1 MRVAVT
7 GISGF
12 VGQALRSFFEQRGDS
27 VVGLRIRANT
37 ALEEI
42 IEQLE
47 GCEAVI
53 NLSGANILA
62 RWSEAYKRTL
72 YSSRIDTTHKLVEA
86 LRHCRHRPGLLLSA
100 SAVGIYPSD
109 MEVNEFT
116 GRYSEDFLGKLCQDW
131 EAEANEAARL
141 GMRVAVMRFGVIY
154 GKGGGAMAKMLL
166 PFKLCVGGKLGSGEQ
181 MVSWIHITDL
191 IRAMLYIIEH
201 ETLKGVFNFTA
212 PYPVSNREQTL
223 LLAEAVHR
231 PAFMKVPA
239 FAIRL
244 LFGEGATVVLD
255 SKEVYPKALQEAGF
269 EFAYP
274 TLDTALADIV
284 SARAR

>member
-1 MRVAVT
+1 MKVAVT

-12 VGQALRSFFEQRGDS
+12 VGQTLRSFFEQRGDE
-27 VVGLRIRANT
+27 VIGLRIREQT
-37 ALEEI
+37 AVDEI
-42 IEQLE
+42 AGQLG
-47 GCEAVI
+47 GCDAVI

-62 RWSEAYKRTL
+62 RWSESYKRTL

-86 LRHCRHRPGLLLSA
+86 LKQCPQRPKVLLSA

-109 MEVNEFT
+109 MEVDEFT

-131 EAEANEAARL
+131 EAQANEAARF

-154 GKGGGAMAKMLL
+154 GKGGGAMEKMLL
-166 PFKLCVGGKLGSGEQ
+166 PFKLGVGGKLGSGEQ
-181 MVSWIHITDL
+181 IVSWIHILDL
-191 IRAMLYIIEH
+191 IRAILYIIEH
-201 ETLKGVFNFTA
+201 ETLTGAFNFTA
-212 PYPVSNREQTL
+212 PHPVSNREQTL

-231 PAFMKVPA
+231 PAFMRVPA
-239 FAIRL
+239 FAVKL

-284 SARAR
+284 T